1 MSSDQ
6 KMYFL
11 VMDGV
16 GNQDIAKRGLSDAL
30 SLGEI
35 ALSRKST
42 SKITID
48 DSTITGDIRLLLLLV
63 SVEKVLVVG

>member
-1 MSSDQ
+1 
-6 KMYFL
+6 
-11 VMDGV
+11 MDGV
-16 GNQDIAKRGLSDAL
+16 GNQDIAKRGLRDAL
-30 SLGEI
+30 SLGKI

-48 DSTITGDIRLLLLLV
+48 DSTITGDVRLLLLLV

>member
-1 MSSDQ
+1 MISDQ

-30 SLGEI
+30 SLGKI

-48 DSTITGDIRLLLLLV
+48 DSTITGDVRLLLLLV

>member
-1 MSSDQ
+1 MT
-6 KMYFL
+6 KNMYFL

-16 GNQDIAKRGLSDAL
+16 GNQDIAKRGLRDAL
-30 SLGEI
+30 SLCEI

-42 SKITID
+42 SKITIN
-48 DSTITGDIRLLLLLV
+48 DSTITGDVRLLLLLV

>member
-1 MSSDQ
+1 
-6 KMYFL
+6 
-11 VMDGV
+11 MDGV
-16 GNQDIAKRGLSDAL
+16 GNQDIAKRGLSDSL

-48 DSTITGDIRLLLLLV
+48 DSTITGDVRLLLLLV